1 MSYRRGEKIF
11 GKLLPLWLIGVL
23 LLTHPG
29 CTDDRQTRSQIT
41 VQDLRYRLL
50 PGGARI
56 LTGTVVNGSEDAVS
70 VIQID
75 VSLFDDDNR
84 RISSMFVTV
93 QNIEARGQKKFREA
107 VDVDLNI
114 NGARVRGIIV
124 P

>member
-1 MSYRRGEKIF
+1 M
-11 GKLLPLWLIGVL
+11 
-23 LLTHPG
+23 
-29 CTDDRQTRSQIT
+29 
-41 VQDLRYRLL
+41 
-50 PGGARI
+50 
-56 LTGTVVNGSEDAVS
+56 NGSEDAVS